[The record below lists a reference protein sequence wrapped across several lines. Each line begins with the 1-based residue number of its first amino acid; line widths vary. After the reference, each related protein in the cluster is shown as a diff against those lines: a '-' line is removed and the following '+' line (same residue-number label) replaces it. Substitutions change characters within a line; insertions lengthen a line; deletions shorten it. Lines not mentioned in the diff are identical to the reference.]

1 MHGHRAMGRMKR
13 TRLEQAAVSAVG
25 LAICL
30 LAAAAA
36 AAECTYGSE
45 KGMLSRV
52 VAINSA
58 NGAIYGMKESHT
70 EAPLPLALNEK
81 ELVLTFDQ
89 GPHATNTEYI
99 LYTLDRFCVKAVFF
113 FSGSAAFAN
122 ARVVRAVAERGHTLA
137 AGPWSTSPGLF
148 NLPIEDAKAE
158 IDRELT
164 GVAHAAETPNP
175 PFLRLP
181 TDATATKVLSLVNRA
196 GVGRYES
203 SLSAGHVD

>member
-158 IDRELT
+158 IERGLT
-164 GVAHAAETPNP
+164 GVAQAADTPIAPFFRVASGAP
-175 PFLRLP
+175 PS
-181 TDATATKVLSLVNRA
+181 DVLTYLKERGVSLW
-196 GVGRYES
+196 YY
-203 SLSAGHVD
+203 DI